1 MAFFKIF
8 ILVILMTFGA
18 FAQDPAIFFSDSPDG
33 DELYDSSWGYETAP
47 SSLEL
52 AGGNDKF
59 PVDPAHPYKGAHSL
73 RLRWTSSSG
82 GDWGVAVASP
92 GWPGHDFTKLD
103 SIVYYINAPQAIV
116 EADMPQ
122 LSLEDLSNKKSTR
135 VKVGDYL
142 SGGVDADSMS
152 WQKVMIPISDLAP
165 GTDNCDFTRIKTIF
179 HFQNVADGAEHLAW
193 LDEIR
198 AIKAGSGEPGGAPA
212 KPGGILAEGHE
223 SRIDLRWKRNTEDD
237 LLGYYI
243 YRAATQN
250 GPFNK
255 INDVY
260 HESPV
265 YSDFLGANDQTYY
278 YYGTA
283 VNLNFEES
291 EPSDTVAAT
300 SIEMTDQELLI
311 SVQEATFRYFY
322 DYGHPVSG
330 LTLERKG
337 SDDVCTSGGTGMG
350 LLTLMVGAERN
361 FEPRDS
367 IAARVLKILIFLQDS
382 TTRYHGAWSHW
393 INGTTG
399 ETIPFSQ
406 YDDGG
411 DIVETAYL
419 VEGLLAIRQYFDQ
432 DDPVENELRQR
443 ATEMWEGVEWD
454 WYRRTGDTDG
464 NMIYWHWSPNYGW
477 QMNFPIGRDGFNEAQ
492 IVYLLAIASPTHPV
506 PASLYYAGWCSS
518 PSYVNG
524 NTYYGYKQWVG
535 WPYGGPL
542 FFTQYTYLGFD
553 PRNKADAYCNYFD
566 NNRNIS
572 LINRAYCIDNPEG
585 HAGYSELVWG
595 LTASDNPWGYYA
607 QEPRPAN
614 DNGTITP
621 TAAISAMPYI
631 PNESRATL
639 KHFYFTYGTN
649 LWGEFG
655 FRDAFNLDENW
666 FATSYISIDQ
676 GTQVPMIENYL
687 TGLCWDMFMANSE
700 ITAMLDSIGFVTT
713 TGDKPDQV
721 LNEYK
726 LEQNYPNPFNPQTVI
741 TYQLSGISQVELN
754 IYNML
759 GQKVAVLV
767 SETQP
772 AGNYRTEWD
781 ATRFA
786 SGLYFYELK
795 AGSFQQTRKML
806 LLR

>member
-8 ILVILMTFGA
+8 ILVMLMAYCA
-18 FAQDPAIFFSDSPDG
+18 FTQDPAIFFSDSPDG

-73 RLRWTSSSG
+73 RLHWTSSSG

-92 GWPGHDFTKLD
+92 GWPGHDFTQLD
-103 SIVYYINAPQAIV
+103 SIVYYINAPQAI
-116 EADMPQ
+116 ADAEMPQ

-135 VKVGDYL
+135 VNVGDYL

-179 HFQNVADGAEHLAW
+179 HFQNAADGAEHLAW

-198 AIKAGSGEPGGAPA
+198 AIKADSGEPGGAPA

-243 YRAATQN
+243 YRAATPN

-291 EPSDTVAAT
+291 EPSDTVTAT
-300 SIEMTDQELLI
+300 SVEMTDQELLI

-382 TTRYHGAWSHW
+382 TTHYHGAWSHW

-432 DDPVENELRQR
+432 DDPVEIELRQR

-506 PASLYYAGWCSS
+506 PASLYYTGWCSS

-553 PRNKADAYCNYFD
+553 PRNKSDAYCNYFD

-572 LINRAYCIDNPEG
+572 LINRAYCLDNPEG

-631 PNESRATL
+631 PDESRATL

-687 TGLCWDMFMANSE
+687 SGLCWDMFMANSE

-772 AGNYRTEWD
+772 AGNYRAEWD

-786 SGLYFYELK
+786 SGVYFYELK
-795 AGSFQQTRKML
+795 AGSFQKTRKML